1 MNFLG
6 TDHISTIE
14 LVQHETCSI
23 EIQCDLLAVAPL
35 QKFPKGSATATI
47 EYAIGN
53 EEGEFVKI
61 ILTTGILLCKLVFH

>member
-35 QKFPKGSATATI
+35 QKLPKGSATDTI
-47 EYAIGN
+47 EYAIGD
-53 EEGEFVKI
+53 EEGELVKI
-61 ILTTGILLCKLVFH
+61 ILMTGILLCKLVFH